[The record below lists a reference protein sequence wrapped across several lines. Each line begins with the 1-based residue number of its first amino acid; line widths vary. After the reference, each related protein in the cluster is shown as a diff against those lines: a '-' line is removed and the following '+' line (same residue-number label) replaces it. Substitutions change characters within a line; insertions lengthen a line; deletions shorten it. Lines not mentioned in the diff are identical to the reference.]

1 MDNND
6 RVIYIKSFSKIF
18 LPGIRLGYIIC
29 PKKFRNFILLI
40 GSLVFYAWGE
50 PVYIF
55 LMIFTTIFNY
65 LMALCINVR
74 KEKEKKTFLIITI
87 VVDLLILGYFKYY
100 GFLIETI
107 NSVFS
112 LSIKYTKLS
121 LPIGISFYTFQT
133 LSYVIDVYLKKVKR
147 NKWKIGII
155 RIAILVIF
163 IALWEVAAKLKLID
177 PFLTSS
183 PSRIVKS
190 LISFVNGGTLFR
202 HIWVTCYETIIGFML
217 GTILGVIIA
226 IILWAS
232 KTASKVLD
240 PYLVVLNALPKVA
253 LAPIIIFWVGNG
265 TPAIITIALLISIVT
280 TIISVLTGFNEVDE
294 GKMLLMTTFQA
305 NKWQKLRYLVFPAS
319 IPVII
324 SALKIN
330 VGLSW
335 VGVIM
340 GEFLVAREGLGFLI
354 IYGGQIAQL
363 DMVMM
368 SIVILSVIAFI
379 MYEVVAILENK
390 LVNKK
395 K

>member
-1 MDNND
+1 M
-6 RVIYIKSFSKIF
+6 
-18 LPGIRLGYIIC
+18 
-29 PKKFRNFILLI
+29 
-40 GSLVFYAWGE
+40 
-50 PVYIF
+50 
-55 LMIFTTIFNY
+55 
-65 LMALCINVR
+65 
-74 KEKEKKTFLIITI
+74 EKEH
-87 VVDLLILGYFKYY
+87 
-100 GFLIETI
+100 E
-107 NSVFS
+107 
-112 LSIKYTKLS
+112 
-121 LPIGISFYTFQT
+121 
-133 LSYVIDVYLKKVKR
+133 VYLKKVKR

-305 NKWQKLRYLVFPAS
+305 NKLQKLRYLVFPAS

>member
-1 MDNND
+1 M
-6 RVIYIKSFSKIF
+6 
-18 LPGIRLGYIIC
+18 
-29 PKKFRNFILLI
+29 
-40 GSLVFYAWGE
+40 
-50 PVYIF
+50 
-55 LMIFTTIFNY
+55 
-65 LMALCINVR
+65 
-74 KEKEKKTFLIITI
+74 EKEH
-87 VVDLLILGYFKYY
+87 
-100 GFLIETI
+100 E
-107 NSVFS
+107 
-112 LSIKYTKLS
+112 
-121 LPIGISFYTFQT
+121 
-133 LSYVIDVYLKKVKR
+133 VYLKKVKR

-232 KTASKVLD
+232 KTSSKVLD

>member
-1 MDNND
+1 M
-6 RVIYIKSFSKIF
+6 
-18 LPGIRLGYIIC
+18 
-29 PKKFRNFILLI
+29 
-40 GSLVFYAWGE
+40 
-50 PVYIF
+50 
-55 LMIFTTIFNY
+55 
-65 LMALCINVR
+65 
-74 KEKEKKTFLIITI
+74 EKEHEL
-87 VVDLLILGYFKYY
+87 
-100 GFLIETI
+100 
-107 NSVFS
+107 
-112 LSIKYTKLS
+112 
-121 LPIGISFYTFQT
+121 
-133 LSYVIDVYLKKVKR
+133 YLKKVKR

-163 IALWEVAAKLKLID
+163 IALWEVAAKLKWID

-390 LVNKK
+390 LINKK

>member
-1 MDNND
+1 MSILEND
-6 RVIYIKSFSKIF
+6 GGSW
-18 LPGIRLGYIIC
+18 II
-29 PKKFRNFILLI
+29 N
-40 GSLVFYAWGE
+40 
-50 PVYIF
+50 
-55 LMIFTTIFNY
+55 M
-65 LMALCINVR
+65 
-74 KEKEKKTFLIITI
+74 EKEH
-87 VVDLLILGYFKYY
+87 
-100 GFLIETI
+100 E
-107 NSVFS
+107 
-112 LSIKYTKLS
+112 
-121 LPIGISFYTFQT
+121 
-133 LSYVIDVYLKKVKR
+133 VYLKKVKR

-395 K
+395 R

>member
-1 MDNND
+1 MSILEN
-6 RVIYIKSFSKIF
+6 YGGSW
-18 LPGIRLGYIIC
+18 II
-29 PKKFRNFILLI
+29 N
-40 GSLVFYAWGE
+40 
-50 PVYIF
+50 
-55 LMIFTTIFNY
+55 M
-65 LMALCINVR
+65 
-74 KEKEKKTFLIITI
+74 EKEH
-87 VVDLLILGYFKYY
+87 
-100 GFLIETI
+100 E
-107 NSVFS
+107 
-112 LSIKYTKLS
+112 
-121 LPIGISFYTFQT
+121 
-133 LSYVIDVYLKKVKR
+133 VYLKKVKR

-155 RIAILVIF
+155 RIVILVIF

>member
-1 MDNND
+1 MSILEN
-6 RVIYIKSFSKIF
+6 YGGSW
-18 LPGIRLGYIIC
+18 II
-29 PKKFRNFILLI
+29 N
-40 GSLVFYAWGE
+40 
-50 PVYIF
+50 
-55 LMIFTTIFNY
+55 M
-65 LMALCINVR
+65 
-74 KEKEKKTFLIITI
+74 EKEH
-87 VVDLLILGYFKYY
+87 
-100 GFLIETI
+100 E
-107 NSVFS
+107 
-112 LSIKYTKLS
+112 
-121 LPIGISFYTFQT
+121 
-133 LSYVIDVYLKKVKR
+133 VYLKKVKR

-155 RIAILVIF
+155 RIEILVIF

-395 K
+395 R